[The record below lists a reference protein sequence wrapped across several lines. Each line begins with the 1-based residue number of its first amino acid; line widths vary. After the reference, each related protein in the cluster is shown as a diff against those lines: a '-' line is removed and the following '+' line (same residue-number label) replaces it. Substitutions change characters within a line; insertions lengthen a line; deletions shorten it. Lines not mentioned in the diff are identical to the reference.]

1 MNIGQV
7 AEKAGLNAKTIRYYE
22 EIGLVHPDRGP
33 NGYRE
38 FGEPDL
44 HKLAFVRQARQLGF
58 SIDECRALLNLYE
71 DHQRSSSDVKILAA
85 RHLAEIDVK
94 ISELRKMRLVLAD
107 LVEQCSGDERPNC
120 PILDKLSDR
129 KDIVSK

>member
-71 DHQRSSSDVKILAA
+71 DHQRSSSDVKLLAA

-94 ISELRKMRLVLAD
+94 IAELQKMRLLLAD

-129 KDIVSK
+129 KDVAS

>member
-7 AEKAGLNAKTIRYYE
+7 AEKAGLAAKTIRYYE
-22 EIGLVHPDRGP
+22 EIGLVRPDRGP

-44 HKLAFVRQARQLGF
+44 HKLAFVCQARKLGF
-58 SIDECRALLNLYE
+58 SIEECRALLNLYE
-71 DHQRSSSDVKILAA
+71 DHQRSSSDVKQLAA

-94 ISELRKMRLVLAD
+94 ITELQKMRSVLAD
-107 LVEQCSGDERPNC
+107 LVEKCSGDERPNC
-120 PILDKLSDR
+120 PILDKLSNTESV
-129 KDIVSK
+129 VSK